1 VKQARSL
8 AAAIMLTVVTLH
20 AGEQLPTGKQ
30 ITPTAAKGSV
40 FEPLSPDL
48 PAPFSKFVADHA
60 VTSATSPDG
69 NTLLI
74 LTSGF
79 NRNTDAK
86 GRQVPAASNEYIFVY
101 DISSSPPAKRQV
113 LQVAN
118 TFVGLAWNPNGKQF
132 YVSGGVDDNV
142 HVFVKGS
149 SGWSEAASPIS
160 LGHASRLHGLVQ
172 PASAGL
178 AVNGAGNRLVVAN
191 YENDSITIVDIPA
204 RAKVGELDL
213 RPGKNDPKRHGVA
226 GGEYP
231 FWVAIKGNG
240 KVYVSSIRDREVV
253 AVDISGRAPR
263 IVGRTPVRGQPNKM
277 ILNNAETLLYVALDA
292 TDLVGI
298 IDTTSDRVK
307 AYVEVTGPA
316 SPLQNSS
323 GLKGSNPNSLALSP
337 DERTL
342 YVTNGG
348 TNSVAVVDLRA
359 DGSAGRVAG
368 LIPTG
373 WYPESVSLNRQGS
386 ILYVVNGKSNAG
398 PNPGGC
404 RNPIAS
410 PPCAATN
417 EYVWQLTK
425 AGFLV
430 IPLPPR
436 EDLQALTKQVARNNN
451 FQASREDAGV
461 LSSLRGKVTHV
472 IYIVKENRT
481 YDQVLGDLDRGNGD
495 PALTLFPEP
504 LTPNFHQLARR
515 FVTLDNFYDSG
526 EVSGDG
532 WNWST
537 SARTADSVEK
547 TEPVNYAGRGLDYDY
562 EGANREINV
571 GLATTAARRAAN
583 PAQPD
588 DPDLLP
594 GTADVSAPD
603 GPGAEAGTGYLWD
616 AALRAHLTVRNY
628 GFFVDLARYSL
639 PARNPAHLSPLL
651 RDPFAPDGKPFTPGA
666 TGSPVQVAFA
676 TKAALLNTT
685 DPYFRGFDNNFPD
698 FWRFKEWEREFDR
711 YVANGDLPSLELVR
725 LPHDH
730 FGDFG
735 TAIDGVNTVE
745 TQMADN
751 DYAVARLVERVSNS
765 PYKDNTVVFVIED
778 DAQDGP
784 DHVDAHR
791 SNAYVVGAYVKQG
804 AVVSTRYTTVSV
816 LRTIEDL
823 LGMPPLSLNDGLTP
837 PMAGVFQSNVEPWTY
852 SALVPQVLRTTA
864 LPLPAPI
871 SAQAYAS
878 PRHDAK
884 YWQSKTRGMDFAEA
898 DDLDTPRFNRILWEG
913 MMGRT
918 LYPVNR
924 SGADLS
930 ADRRALLEKNQADSA
945 AEPQRH

>member
-1 VKQARSL
+1 MKLV
-8 AAAIMLTVVTLH
+8 AILLTTVALH

-40 FEPLSPDL
+40 FESLNPDL
-48 PAPFSKFVADHA
+48 RPPFSKFVADHA
-60 VTSATSPDG
+60 VTTATSPDG

-74 LTSGF
+74 LTSGY
-79 NRNTDAK
+79 NRNRDAK
-86 GRQVPAASNEYIFVY
+86 GRPVASASNEYVFVY
-101 DISSSPPAKRQV
+101 DISTGSPAKRQV
-113 LQVAN
+113 LQVPN
-118 TFVGLAWNPNGKQF
+118 TFVGLAWNPKGDEF

-142 HVFVKGS
+142 HVFVKGP
-149 SGWSEAASPIS
+149 SGWSEAAPPIA
-160 LGHASRLHGLVQ
+160 LGHPSKVYGLVP

-178 AVNGAGNRLVVAN
+178 AVNSAGSRLVVAN
-191 YENDSITIVDIPA
+191 YESDSIGIVDIPA
-204 RAKVGELDL
+204 RTKIAELDL
-213 RPGKNDPKRHGVA
+213 RPGKNDPTRHGIA

-240 KVYVSSIRDREVV
+240 KVYVSSIRDREIVT
-253 AVDISGRAPR
+253 VDISGSAPR
-263 IVGRTPVRGQPNKM
+263 IVGRVPVNGQPNKM
-277 ILNNAETLLYVALDA
+277 VLNKAQTLLYVALDA
-292 TDLVGI
+292 TDQVAL
-298 IDTTSDRVK
+298 IDTANDRVK
-307 AYVEVTGPA
+307 AYIDVTGPA
-316 SPLQNSS
+316 ATFENRA

-348 TNSVAVVDLRA
+348 TNSVAVVELSGE
-359 DGSAGRVAG
+359 GSAGSVAG

-404 RNPIAS
+404 RNPVAT
-410 PPCAATN
+410 PPCPAAN
-417 EYVWQLTK
+417 QYVWQLTK
-425 AGFLV
+425 AGFLT
-430 IPLPPR
+430 IPVPSGEELR
-436 EDLQALTKQVARNNN
+436 RLTEQVATNNN
-451 FQASREDAGV
+451 FQAIREADGV
-461 LSSLRGKVTHV
+461 LTSLRGKIEHV
-472 IYIVKENRT
+472 IYVVKENRT

-495 PALTLFPEP
+495 PALALFPEP
-504 LTPNFHQLARR
+504 LTPNFHRLARQ

-562 EGANREINV
+562 EGTNREVNV
-571 GLATTAARRAAN
+571 GLATTAARTAAN

-603 GPGAEAGTGYLWD
+603 GPGGEAGTGYLWD
-616 AALRAHLTVRNY
+616 AALRAHRSVRNY
-628 GFFVDLARYSL
+628 GFFLDLARYSV
-639 PARNPAHLSPLL
+639 PAGNAAYLSPLL
-651 RDPFAPDGKPFTPGA
+651 RDPFAPDGAPFTPEA
-666 TGSPVQVAFA
+666 TGNPVQVAFA
-676 TKAALLNTT
+676 TKAALLNAT

-711 YVANGDLPSLELVR
+711 YVANGEMPSLELVR
-725 LPHDH
+725 FMHDH

-751 DYAVARLVERVSNS
+751 DYAVARLVERVASS
-765 PYKDNTVVFVIED
+765 RYRDNTVIFVIED

-791 SNAYVVGAYVKQG
+791 SNAFVVGAYVKQG

-823 LGMPPLSLNDGLTP
+823 LGLEPLSLNDGLTP
-837 PMAGVFQSNVEPWTY
+837 PMSDVFQPQLRPWTY
-852 SALVPQVLRTTA
+852 SALVPQILRTTA
-864 LPLPAPI
+864 LPLPEPVVTG
-871 SAQAYAS
+871 SL
-878 PRHDAK
+878 PNPGHDAA
-884 YWQSKTRGMDFAEA
+884 YWQSKTVGLDFTEA
-898 DDLDTPRFNRILWEG
+898 DNLDTPRFNRILWEG
-913 MMGRT
+913 MMGQAP
-918 LYPVNR
+918 YPVKR
-924 SGADLS
+924 TGANLRD
-930 ADRRALLEKNQADSA
+930 DRKALLEKSRV
-945 AEPQRH
+945 EPQRDR

>member
-1 VKQARSL
+1 VKL
-8 AAAIMLTVVTLH
+8 ALTFVPAILLTAVTLY

-40 FEPLSPDL
+40 FEPLNPDL
-48 PAPFSKFVADHA
+48 PPPFSKFVADHA
-60 VTSATSPDG
+60 VTTAASPDG

-74 LTSGF
+74 LTSGY
-79 NRNTDAK
+79 NRNRDAK
-86 GRQVPAASNEYIFVY
+86 GRPVASASNEYVFVY
-101 DISSSPPAKRQV
+101 DISASPPVKRQV
-113 LQVAN
+113 LQVPN
-118 TFVGLAWNPNGKQF
+118 TFVGLAWNPNGNEF
-132 YVSGGVDDNV
+132 YVSGGVDDNI
-142 HVFVKGS
+142 HVFVKGA
-149 SGWSEAASPIS
+149 GGRPETASPIS
-160 LGHASRLHGLVQ
+160 LGHSSKVYGLVP
-172 PASAGL
+172 PAAAGL
-178 AVNGAGNRLVVAN
+178 AVNAAGNRLVVAN
-191 YENDSITIVDIPA
+191 YENDSISVVDIPRRTKIA
-204 RAKVGELDL
+204 ELDL
-213 RPGKNDPKRHGVA
+213 RPGKNDPGRHGVA

-231 FWVAIKGNG
+231 YWVAIKGNG
-240 KVYVSSIRDREVV
+240 KVYVSSIRDREIV
-253 AVDISGRAPR
+253 AADISGPAPK
-263 IVGRTPVRGQPNKM
+263 IVGRIAVNGQPNKM
-277 ILNNAETLLYVALDA
+277 ILNKAQTRLYVALDA
-292 TDLVGI
+292 TDQVTI
-298 IDTTSDRVK
+298 IDTAADRV
-307 AYVEVTGPA
+307 ASTLDVTGPA
-316 SPLQNSS
+316 STLRNRA

-348 TNSVAVVDLRA
+348 TNSVAVVELSG
-359 DGSAGRVAG
+359 DGSAGAVAG

-410 PPCAATN
+410 APCPAAN
-417 EYVWQLTK
+417 QYVWQLTK
-425 AGFLV
+425 AGFLT
-430 IPLPPR
+430 IPVPDRDELR
-436 EDLQALTKQVARNNN
+436 RLTAQVAANNN
-451 FQASREDAGV
+451 FQAAPKSDGV
-461 LSSLRGKVTHV
+461 VASLRGKIEHV
-472 IYIVKENRT
+472 IYVVKENRT

-504 LTPNFHQLARR
+504 LTPNFHQLARQ

-562 EGANREINV
+562 EGTNREINV
-571 GLATTAARRAAN
+571 GLPTTAARLAAD

-603 GPGAEAGTGYLWD
+603 GPDDEAGTGYLWD
-616 AALRAHLTVRNY
+616 AALRAHLSVRNY
-628 GFFVDLARYSL
+628 GFFLDLARYSL
-639 PARNPAHLSPLL
+639 PAGNAALLSPLL
-651 RDPFAPDGKPFTPGA
+651 RDPFAPAGAPFTPQA
-666 TGSPVQVAFA
+666 TGKPVQVAHA
-676 TKAALLNTT
+676 TKAALLDST
-685 DPYFRGFDNNFPD
+685 DPYFRGFDQNFPD

-711 YVANGDLPSLELVR
+711 YVANGELPRLELVR

-751 DYAVARLVERVSNS
+751 DYAVARLIERVASS
-765 PYKDNTVVFVIED
+765 PYRNNTAIFVIED

-791 SNAYVVGAYVKQG
+791 SNAFVVGAYVKQG
-804 AVVSTRYTTVSV
+804 AVVSTRYTTLSV

-823 LGMPPLSLNDGLTP
+823 LGIQPLGLNDGLTP
-837 PMAGVFQSNVEPWTY
+837 PMADVFQPELRPWTY
-852 SALVPQVLRTTA
+852 SALVPRILRTSA
-864 LPLPAPI
+864 LPLPEPVVSGALPDL
-871 SAQAYAS
+871 
-878 PRHDAK
+878 PRHDAG
-884 YWQSKTRGMDFAEA
+884 YWQTKTEGFDFTDA
-898 DDLDTPRFNRILWEG
+898 DRLDTPRFNRILWEG
-913 MMGRT
+913 MMGESP
-918 LYPVNR
+918 YPVKR
-924 SGADLS
+924 SGVDLS
-930 ADRRALLEKNQADSA
+930 GDRKALLERR
-945 AEPQRH
+945 P

>member
-1 VKQARSL
+1 MKVVL
-8 AAAIMLTVVTLH
+8 TIVPAILLMAVMLY

-40 FEPLSPDL
+40 FEPLNPGL
-48 PAPFSKFVADHA
+48 PPPFSKFVADHA
-60 VTSATSPDG
+60 VTTATSPDG

-74 LTSGF
+74 LTSGY
-79 NRNTDAK
+79 NRNRDAK
-86 GRQVPAASNEYIFVY
+86 GRPVASASNEYVFVY
-101 DISSSPPAKRQV
+101 DISTSPPVKLQV
-113 LQVAN
+113 LQVPN
-118 TFVGLAWNPNGKQF
+118 TFVGLAWNPNGNEF

-149 SGWSEAASPIS
+149 SGRPEAALPIS
-160 LGHASRLHGLVQ
+160 LGHSSKVYGLVP
-172 PASAGL
+172 PAAAGL
-178 AVNGAGNRLVVAN
+178 AVNAAGNRLVVAN
-191 YENDSITIVDIPA
+191 YENDSISVVDIPGRTKIA
-204 RAKVGELDL
+204 ELDL
-213 RPGKNDPKRHGVA
+213 RPGKNDPSRHGVA

-231 FWVAIKGNG
+231 YWVAIKGNS
-240 KVYVSSIRDREVV
+240 KVYVSSIRDREIVT
-253 AVDISGRAPR
+253 VDISGAAPKIAGR
-263 IVGRTPVRGQPNKM
+263 IAVKGQPNKM
-277 ILNNAETLLYVALDA
+277 ILNKAQTLLYVALDA
-292 TDLVGI
+292 TDQVAI
-298 IDTTSDRVK
+298 IDTAGDRV
-307 AYVEVTGPA
+307 ASTLDVTG
-316 SPLQNSS
+316 QNRA

-348 TNSVAVVDLRA
+348 TNSVAVVELSG
-359 DGSAGRVAG
+359 DGSAGSVAG

-404 RNPIAS
+404 ANPIKS
-410 PPCAATN
+410 PPCPAAN
-417 EYVWQLTK
+417 QYVWQLTK
-425 AGFLV
+425 AGFLT
-430 IPLPPR
+430 IPVPNRDELR
-436 EDLQALTKQVARNNN
+436 GLTAQVAANNN
-451 FQASREDAGV
+451 FEASRERDGV
-461 LSSLRGKVTHV
+461 LPSLRGKIEHV
-472 IYIVKENRT
+472 IYVVKENRT

-504 LTPNFHQLARR
+504 LTPNFHQLARQ

-547 TEPVNYAGRGLDYDY
+547 TEPVNYAGRGLNYDY
-562 EGANREINV
+562 EGTNREINV
-571 GLATTAARRAAN
+571 GHASTAARLAAD

-603 GPGAEAGTGYLWD
+603 GPGDEAGTGYLWD
-616 AALRAHLTVRNY
+616 AALRAHLSLRNY
-628 GFFVDLARYSL
+628 GFFLDLARYSL
-639 PARNPAHLSPLL
+639 PAGDAALLSPLL
-651 RDPFAPDGKPFTPGA
+651 RDPFAPAGAPFTPEA
-666 TGSPVQVAFA
+666 TGKPVQVAFA
-676 TKAALLNTT
+676 TKAALLDAT
-685 DPYFRGFDNNFPD
+685 DPYFRGFDQNFPD

-711 YVANGDLPSLELVR
+711 YVANGELPRLELVR

-751 DYAVARLVERVSNS
+751 DYAVARLIERVAGS
-765 PYKDNTVVFVIED
+765 PYRNNTVIFVIED

-823 LGMPPLSLNDGLTP
+823 LGIQPLSLNDGLTP
-837 PMAGVFQSNVEPWTY
+837 PMADVFQPELRPWTY
-852 SALVPQVLRTTA
+852 SAVVPRVLRTSA
-864 LPLPAPI
+864 LPLPEPVVTG
-871 SAQAYAS
+871 SLPDP
-878 PRHDAK
+878 PRHDAA
-884 YWQSKTRGMDFAEA
+884 YWQSKTTGLDFTEA
-898 DDLDTPRFNRILWEG
+898 DQLDAPRFNRILWEG
-913 MMGRT
+913 MMGESP
-918 LYPVNR
+918 YPVKR

-930 ADRRALLEKNQADSA
+930 GDREAVRGRQ
-945 AEPQRH
+945 

>member
-1 VKQARSL
+1 MKQVLAM
-8 AAAIMLTVVTLH
+8 AAAILLTAVTMY
-20 AGEQLPTGKQ
+20 AGEELPTGKQ

-60 VTSATSPDG
+60 VTTATSPDG

-74 LTSGF
+74 LTSGY
-79 NRNTDAK
+79 NRNRDEK
-86 GRQVPAASNEYIFVY
+86 GRQVASASNEYVFVY
-101 DISSSPPAKRQV
+101 DISAGPPVKRQV
-113 LQVAN
+113 LQVPN
-118 TFVGLAWNPNGKQF
+118 TFVGLAWNPNGNEF
-132 YVSGGVDDNV
+132 YVAGGVDDNV

-149 SGWSEAASPIS
+149 SGRPEAASPIA
-160 LGHASRLHGLVQ
+160 LGHSSKSYGAVAA
-172 PASAGL
+172 ASAGL
-178 AVNGAGNRLVVAN
+178 AVNAAGNRLVVAN
-191 YENDSITIVDIPA
+191 YESDSISVVDIPA
-204 RAKVGELDL
+204 RKKIAELDL
-213 RPGKNDPKRHGVA
+213 RPGNGVA

-231 FWVAIKGNG
+231 YWVAIKGNS
-240 KVYVSSIRDREVV
+240 KVYVSSIRDREIVTI
-253 AVDISGRAPR
+253 DISGPAPKVAGR
-263 IVGRTPVRGQPNKM
+263 IPVNGQPNKM
-277 ILNNAETLLYVALDA
+277 ILNKAQTLLYVALDA
-292 TDLVGI
+292 TDQAAI
-298 IDTTSDRVK
+298 IDTADDRVK
-307 AYVEVTGPA
+307 AYIDVTGPR
-316 SPLQNSS
+316 STLQHRA
-323 GLKGSNPNSLALSP
+323 GLKGGNPNSVALSP

-348 TNSVAVVDLRA
+348 TNSVAVVELSG
-359 DGSAGRVAG
+359 DGSAGSVAG

-404 RNPIAS
+404 RNPSATR
-410 PPCAATN
+410 PCPAAN
-417 EYVWQLTK
+417 QYVWQLTK
-425 AGFLV
+425 AGFLT
-430 IPLPPR
+430 IPVPPR
-436 EDLQALTKQVARNNN
+436 EELRSLTAQVARNNN
-451 FQASREDAGV
+451 FQAAREADGV
-461 LSSLRGKVTHV
+461 LASLRGKIEHV
-472 IYIVKENRT
+472 IYVVKENRT

-495 PALTLFPEP
+495 PALALFPEP

-537 SARTADSVEK
+537 SARTADSLEK

-562 EGANREINV
+562 EGTNREINV
-571 GLATTAARRAAN
+571 GLATTAARLTAD

-603 GPGAEAGTGYLWD
+603 GPGDEAGTGYLWD
-616 AALRAHLTVRNY
+616 AALRAHLSVRNY

-639 PARNPAHLSPLL
+639 PAKNPAYLSPLL
-651 RDPFAPDGKPFTPGA
+651 RDPFAPDGAPFTPAA
-666 TGSPVQVAFA
+666 TGSPMQVAFA
-676 TKAALLNTT
+676 TKAALLNAT
-685 DPYFRGFDNNFPD
+685 DPYFRGFDQNFPD

-711 YVANGDLPSLELVR
+711 YAANGELPNLELVR
-725 LPHDH
+725 FPHDH

-751 DYAVARLVERVSNS
+751 DYAVARLVERVAGSR
-765 PYKDNTVVFVIED
+765 YRDNTVIFVIED

-791 SNAYVVGAYVKQG
+791 SNAYVVGAYVKQS

-823 LGMPPLSLNDGLTP
+823 LGIEALSLNDGLTP
-837 PMAGVFQSNVEPWTY
+837 PMADVFQSKLEPWTY
-852 SALVPQVLRTTA
+852 SALVPQVLRATA
-864 LPLPAPI
+864 LPLPGPVAAG
-871 SAQAYAS
+871 SLAD
-878 PRHDAK
+878 RHDAA
-884 YWQSKTRGMDFAEA
+884 YWQSKSTGLDFTEA
-898 DDLDTPRFNRILWEG
+898 DNLDTPRFNRILWEG
-913 MMGRT
+913 MMGQAP
-918 LYPVNR
+918 YPDKR

-930 ADRRALLEKNQADSA
+930 GDRKTLLENSRAGSVA
-945 AEPQRH
+945 GPQRDQ